1 MEIKETATG
10 GVETPINRFVF
21 AHNENA
27 KELGS
32 AINRLDTKINQT
44 ATAMETVEE
53 HLGEKTASEKKENN
67 AEEAI
72 KEKKMNAAQ
81 TIQKF
86 YRSRRFLRKWWNS
99 VELLQAKETKRF
111 LHLGWFVIL
120 ILIIVSEAVIIVSNG
135 IEDFL

>member
-1 MEIKETATG
+1 MEKRIQNIEASIKTLTSVVERFTETVKKTVDKLEMEIKETATG
-10 GVETPINRFVF
+10 GVETRINRFVL

-53 HLGEKTASEKKENN
+53 NLGEKTGSEKKGNN

-72 KEKKMNAAQ
+72 
-81 TIQKF
+81 
-86 YRSRRFLRKWWNS
+86 
-99 VELLQAKETKRF
+99 
-111 LHLGWFVIL
+111 
-120 ILIIVSEAVIIVSNG
+120 
-135 IEDFL
+135 

>member
-1 MEIKETATG
+1 MEKRIQNIEASIKTLTSVVERLTETVKKTVDKLEMEIKETATG
-10 GVETPINRFVF
+10 GVETPINRFVL

-81 TIQKF
+81 TIQKM
-86 YRSRRFLRKWWNS
+86 YRSRRFLR
-99 VELLQAKETKRF
+99 RR
-111 LHLGWFVIL
+111 IRP
-120 ILIIVSEAVIIVSNG
+120 
-135 IEDFL
+135 

>member
-1 MEIKETATG
+1 MSGVVDKHEMEIKETATG
-10 GVETPINRFVF
+10 GVETRINRFVL

-53 HLGEKTASEKKENN
+53 HLGEKTASEKGGN

-72 KEKKMNAAQ
+72 TEKKMKAAQ
-81 TIQKF
+81 TIQKM
-86 YRSRRFLRKWWNS
+86 YRSRRFLR
-99 VELLQAKETKRF
+99 RR
-111 LHLGWFVIL
+111 IRP
-120 ILIIVSEAVIIVSNG
+120 
-135 IEDFL
+135 